1 MNEIERKFLV
11 KKLPDVTGLK
21 KCLIVQSYINDIND
35 NIEIRIRKYDNKKHY
50 IDSKTKGNF
59 IRNEF
64 GSMIS
69 SDMYNL
75 LKPEKTILKE
85 RYYLNNGEFLDVY
98 KNSLEGLIILEKE
111 GLLCSVLNYKIPSFV
126 NKEVT
131 YDRKYKNYELFLT
144 I

>member
-1 MNEIERKFLV
+1 
-11 KKLPDVTGLK
+11 
-21 KCLIVQSYINDIND
+21 
-35 NIEIRIRKYDNKKHY
+35 
-50 IDSKTKGNF
+50 
-59 IRNEF
+59 
-64 GSMIS
+64 
-69 SDMYNL
+69 MYNL

-131 YDRKYKNYELFLT
+131 YDRKYKNYELFLK